1 MEELWKDIHI
11 QNVEDI
17 YRVSNLGNIERKDFT
32 YKEQNSGKIITK
44 KSMKLSPI
52 VGDKRSPRI
61 GLLEKNTHKR
71 LIYPIAYIVGYYFV
85 PNNRKCLAIDYKDNN
100 PENIKADNLK
110 WVKPEDPEYHQIQ
123 DLPGEIWKTIEDYP
137 YYKISNMGRIKSI
150 ARYIKRGVERY
161 YRIIGD
167 ILMTPS
173 LDSSGYLTTSLMDNS
188 GHSKSYRVHR
198 LVAIYFVN
206 NSNKDLYDT
215 VDHINHDRSDN
226 RAVNLQWVS
235 HSENSKNLSH
245 NISIIAKFPDGNTKS
260 YISISEA
267 SIDTG
272 ISESTIKRRAV
283 NNTTSKKDN
292 IYFEFED
299 PKIKKS
305 KLASKNRRKGNNF
318 ELEIVHKLI
327 ECGYKGCVTS
337 RSESKRL
344 DNNKIDIIDTN
355 GELDTNIQSK
365 YLANTPNY
373 FKIKSEC
380 SDNTKPFTIIW
391 KKSTNDGT
399 QSPGTIA
406 MVDVNYFYFLLKLQH
421 KYNEYY
427 SK

>member
-1 MEELWKDIHI
+1 MEEIWKDIHI

-17 YRVSNLGNIERKDFT
+17 YRVSNLGNFERKEFT
-32 YKEQNSGKIITK
+32 YTEQNSGKVVTRK
-44 KSMKLSPI
+44 PLRLSPI
-52 VGDKRSPRI
+52 TENKRSPRI
-61 GLLEKNTHKR
+61 ALLEKNTHKK

-85 PNNRKCLAIDYKDNN
+85 PNSRKCLAIDYKDNN
-100 PENIKADNLK
+100 PENIEADNLK

-123 DLPGEIWKTIEDYP
+123 NLPGEVWKSIENYP
-137 YYKISNMGRIKSI
+137 YYKISNMGRIMSV
-150 ARYIKRGVERY
+150 ARYSKKGVERY
-161 YRIIGD
+161 YRIVGD
-167 ILMTPS
+167 TLMVPS
-173 LDSSGYLTTSLMDNS
+173 LDNSGYLQTSLMDNN
-188 GHSKSYRVHR
+188 GHSKSYRIHR
-198 LVAIYFVN
+198 LVATHFVN
-206 NSNKDLYDT
+206 NLDKNLYTT
-215 VDHINHDRSDN
+215 VDHINHNREDN
-226 RAVNLQWVS
+226 RAENLQWVT
-235 HSENSKNLSH
+235 HSENSKNLAH
-245 NISIIAKFPDGNTKS
+245 NIAIIAKFPDGTTKS
-260 YISISEA
+260 YMSISEA

-272 ISESTIKRRAV
+272 ISENTIKRRAT

-299 PKIKKS
+299 PKVKKS

-327 ECGYKGCVTS
+327 ECGYSGCVTS
-337 RSESKRL
+337 RSESRRS
-344 DNNKIDIIDTN
+344 DNNKIDIVDTN

-373 FKIKSEC
+373 FKIRSEC
-380 SDNTKPFTIIW
+380 SDTTKPFTIIW

-406 MVDVNYFYFLLKLQH
+406 MIDVNYFYFLLKLQH

>member
-1 MEELWKDIHI
+1 
-11 QNVEDI
+11 
-17 YRVSNLGNIERKDFT
+17 
-32 YKEQNSGKIITK
+32 
-44 KSMKLSPI
+44 
-52 VGDKRSPRI
+52 
-61 GLLEKNTHKR
+61 
-71 LIYPIAYIVGYYFV
+71 
-85 PNNRKCLAIDYKDNN
+85 
-100 PENIKADNLK
+100 
-110 WVKPEDPEYHQIQ
+110 
-123 DLPGEIWKTIEDYP
+123 
-137 YYKISNMGRIKSI
+137 MGRIMSV
-150 ARYIKRGVERY
+150 ARYIKKGVERY
-161 YRIIGD
+161 YRITGD
-167 ILMTPS
+167 TLMTPS
-173 LDSSGYLTTSLMDNS
+173 MDTSGYLSTSLTDS
-188 GHSKSYRVHR
+188 TGHSKSYRIHR
-198 LVAIYFVN
+198 LVATHFVN
-206 NSNKDLYDT
+206 NLDENLYTT
-215 VDHINHDRSDN
+215 VDHINHNREDN
-226 RAVNLQWVS
+226 RAENLQWVT
-235 HSENSKNLSH
+235 HSENSKNLTH
-245 NISIIAKFPDGNTKS
+245 NIAIIAKFPDGTTKS

-272 ISESTIKRRAV
+272 ISENTIKRRAT

-299 PKIKKS
+299 PKVKKS

-327 ECGYKGCVTS
+327 ECGYSGCVTS
-337 RSESKRL
+337 RSESRRS

-380 SDNTKPFTIIW
+380 SDTTKPFTIIW

-406 MVDVNYFYFLLKLQH
+406 MIDVNYFYFLLKLQH